1 MPLGRARHARGRQA
15 LRPERQR
22 RAQLE
27 RRIAADLAA
36 FFGEE
41 VIRRLLDGNE
51 ETEARID
58 GKPVVVSVNAYIKP
72 GS

>member
-1 MPLGRARHARGRQA
+1 
-15 LRPERQR
+15 
-22 RAQLE
+22 
-27 RRIAADLAA
+27 LAA